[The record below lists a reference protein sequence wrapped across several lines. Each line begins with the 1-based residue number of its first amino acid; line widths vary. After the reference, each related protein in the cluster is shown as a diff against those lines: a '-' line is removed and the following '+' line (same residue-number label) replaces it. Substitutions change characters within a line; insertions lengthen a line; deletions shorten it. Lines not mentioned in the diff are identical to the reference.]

1 MYYKI
6 TILQILL
13 GLSIKSEIF
22 VKTTKT
28 IVFLFIL
35 LYKTFMYLMQFDLL
49 VAKVGDKTMSTN
61 NLWENKLD
69 NAKRTVTKQ
78 LSTLG
83 FYLIHF
89 FCKHNFVVFTSKT
102 EKYEIVS
109 HYSPI
114 SNFEKILGYHWN
126 RVYTVKHLFC
136 ALNLLPTLTFPT
148 NNWENV

>member
-1 MYYKI
+1 MIIRRLVDKIFDCTTKI

-83 FYLIHF
+83 LYLIYF
-89 FCKHNFVVFTSKT
+89 FCKHNFVNRNIYFQNRKIWNSK
-102 EKYEIVS
+102 
-109 HYSPI
+109 P
-114 SNFEKILGYHWN
+114 
-126 RVYTVKHLFC
+126 
-136 ALNLLPTLTFPT
+136 LLAHFKL
-148 NNWENV
+148 WENIGLSLEQSLHC